1 MNAHAIITNAAV
13 RVGPSTEIKQA
24 DDPCRAIEIVALTGQ
39 LYATN
44 KETPYRDRPR
54 YSKSAYAVSD
64 RRKICTLL

>member
-1 MNAHAIITNAAV
+1 VNAHAIITNAAV

-54 YSKSAYAVSD
+54 YSKSAYVFQTGE
-64 RRKICTLL
+64 K